1 MFILDYLS
9 EFGGLMNKIN
19 DTSTP
24 TRNNEWLDK
33 ESNSQLENYQNRQ
46 RPPLTMEVSNE
57 QEVESLDFQTT
68 FNYCFQL
75 EDDHNDSDELI
86 AENQKLKHTLDRQD
100 KEMGQIEFIPESK
113 DICLPKGSITVT
125 QIIYLR
131 I

>member
-9 EFGGLMNKIN
+9 EFGGLMDKIN

-24 TRNNEWLDK
+24 TRNNERLNK

-46 RPPLTMEVSNE
+46 RPPLTMEVNNE
-57 QEVESLDFQTT
+57 EEVESLDFQTT

-100 KEMGQIEFIPESK
+100 SLINQKIYFLLK
-113 DICLPKGSITVT
+113 ASIIATPT
-125 QIIYLR
+125 ISLGI
-131 I
+131 